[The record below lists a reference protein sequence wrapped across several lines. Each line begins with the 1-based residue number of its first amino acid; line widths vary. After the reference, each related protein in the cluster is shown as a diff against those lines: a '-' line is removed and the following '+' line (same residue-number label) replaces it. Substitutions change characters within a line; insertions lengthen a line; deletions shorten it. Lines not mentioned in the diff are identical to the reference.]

1 MVGRKNSILPKL
13 PSNFPFAFGP
23 FIFLPIWLFK
33 FTLGRFWLY
42 LAANIGLG
50 IIFAY
55 PLTTLFEKLN
65 IYKMK
70 NMTRIQ
76 LFLLS
81 VSSSVILYLY
91 QLFLEDA
98 LKPVTNKQ

>member
-1 MVGRKNSILPKL
+1 MSEFEWV
-13 PSNFPFAFGP
+13 
-23 FIFLPIWLFK
+23 
-33 FTLGRFWLY
+33 
-42 LAANIGLG
+42 
-50 IIFAY
+50 
-55 PLTTLFEKLN
+55 TLFEKLK
-65 IYKMK
+65 IYIMK